1 MKVSVEI
8 AKQNVRRIVL
18 DGRLD
23 AAGAQAAEA
32 EFNAAVAAGPNVIV
46 DLAKVPFIASV
57 GIRLLVT
64 GTQTQ
69 AKLGGKMV
77 LMNPDEVTRKIL
89 KTTGIDQLVP
99 VRDGLEE
106 ALASFG

>member
-1 MKVSVEI
+1 MKVSVEN
-8 AKQNVRRIVL
+8 ASNNVRVIVL

-23 AAGAQAAEA
+23 ADGAQAAESD
-32 EFNAAVAAGPNVIV
+32 FNAAIGAEPNVIV

-69 AKLGGKMV
+69 DKMGGKMV
-77 LMNPDEVTRKIL
+77 LINPDEVSRKIL
-89 KTTGIDQLVP
+89 KTTGIDQLIP
-99 VRDGLEE
+99 VHSSMAE
-106 ALASFG
+106 ALTAFS